1 MEGTN
6 ERTGA
11 LSLKFLASVWN
22 MKYASI
28 SRGAERVRWDI
39 QFKEVRKVRKIGAN
53 DHVVADC
60 RNLVFYS
67 AFYWQPVQIHKKGGN
82 MFAPYCPNLVFYSA
96 FYWQPEKIQKKGANT
111 FAPAS
116 VTDMTS
122 STVQHTLNFA
132 YTV

>member
-22 MKYASI
+22 TKYASI

-39 QFKEVRKVRKIGAN
+39 QFKVTKVRKISAN
-53 DHVVADC
+53 DHTAADC
-60 RNLVFYS
+60 HNLVFYS

-82 MFAPYCPNLVFYSA
+82 MSAPESL
-96 FYWQPEKIQKKGANT
+96 
-111 FAPAS
+111 
-116 VTDMTS
+116 TDMTS
-122 STVQHTLNFA
+122 STVQHTLNFT
-132 YTV
+132 YTFWGLANRELE